1 MGRHLPL
8 ILKYP
13 TFIALIS
20 IAIISISIY
29 FVKRNEGFV
38 NPPRCPS
45 AVTRDPNGGGIL
57 VQPSGTKYN
66 SVADYII
73 GMKKL
78 LEISPTCV
86 IMPVPDIP
94 SLPSSVD
101 LPPYSQTDI
110 AIKRQSQHDMAV
122 ADSIAYVAGI
132 KDRAY
137 NTHPINDTYDYDDTP
152 ELVQMQ
158 ESIAAKGG
166 AIGASSTADQI
177 SRDWSSYPQSA
188 QKFAIGVASESSE
201 TTDIIPP
208 IDQLTLLQSTAS
220 LPPDQEKQE
229 IAERAAMKEYGPR
242 STVSYWETP
251 LEEVQK
257 LIDAT
262 NKDPHFTSEVSR
274 VGPNQFEITKL
285 IPVVGAPGA
294 SLTAIG
300 VRDTRDASVE
310 VARPVMNQE
319 IPPDPLF
326 EEGSRATGT
335 LFSWS
340 DFTKWTPGLE
350 RAFAPSRPLEN
361 WY

>member
-1 MGRHLPL
+1 MRRSGSASA
-8 ILKYP
+8 ISKYP
-13 TFIALIS
+13 LLITS
-20 IAIISISIY
+20 VILGIVASVGILL
-29 FVKRNEGFV
+29 FFKRKEGFIDA
-38 NPPRCPS
+38 PRCPS
-45 AVTRDPNGGGIL
+45 AVTRDPSGGGIL
-57 VQPSGTKYN
+57 VQPSGTKFN
-66 SVADYII
+66 SVADYIA

-78 LEISPTCV
+78 LEISPACV

-94 SLPSSVD
+94 SLPATVD

-110 AIKRQSQHDMAV
+110 AIKRQARHDMAV

-132 KDRAY
+132 RDRAY
-137 NTHPINDTYDYDDTP
+137 DTNPINDTYDYDDTP

-158 ESIAAKGG
+158 ESVAAKGG
-166 AIGASSTADQI
+166 AVGASSTADQI
-177 SRDWSSYPQSA
+177 ARDWSSYPQSA
-188 QKFAIGVASESSE
+188 SKFATGAAAM
-201 TTDIIPP
+201 PP
-208 IDQLTLLQSTAS
+208 VDQLTLLQSTAAF
-220 LPPDQEKQE
+220 PPDQEKQE
-229 IAERAAMKEYGPR
+229 LAERAAIKEYGPR
-242 STVSYWETP
+242 SAVSYWETP

-257 LIDAT
+257 LVEAT
-262 NKDPHFTSEVSR
+262 NTDSHFKPEVSR

-294 SLTAIG
+294 SLAAAG

-310 VARPVMNQE
+310 VAAPVVAQTV
-319 IPPDPLF
+319 PPDPLF

-335 LFSWS
+335 VFSWS